1 MYWQEG
7 SGQRLLVNKRPV
19 GHTEPDGQ
27 VVRFG
32 IGSEFGLEKLLRF
45 FGLLKRVRK
54 PIPKSFGK
62 RSVSVDVALATQ
74 KTRYKSSPYCPDSAL
89 CELLIIGRSK
99 AVGRCRSSPSGP
111 TILLFFIGFL

>member
-7 SGQRLLVNKRPV
+7 SGQRLLVNKKPV
-19 GHTEPDGQ
+19 RHVEPDGP

-54 PIPKSFGK
+54 PIPKRFGM
-62 RSVSVDVALATQ
+62 RSVSVDAALAAQ
-74 KTRYKSSPYCPDSAL
+74 KTRYKSSTYCPGSAL
-89 CELLIIGRSK
+89 SLLLIIGRSK
-99 AVGRCRSSPSGP
+99 VQVLLGP
-111 TILLFFIGFL
+111 PFLIIFKHL